1 MASIYLGQI
10 IMGGWNFNPRGTALC
25 NGQLLAISQNSALFA
40 LLGTTFGGN
49 GQTTFA
55 LPDLRGRTPLHW
67 GQGPGLSSYQ
77 LGQVGGTENTT
88 LTVNNLPAHN
98 HTATFANNNSSMQAS
113 DTKATDRRPTAN
125 AYIGRSFDLA
135 TVPTQPA
142 IYAPAGSG
150 NLVNL
155 SGLNVAGTVSVGV
168 TGASV
173 PFNNVQPYLG
183 INFCIVQFGIFPS
196 RS

>member
-1 MASIYLGQI
+1 MADFYMGTI
-10 IMGGWNFNPRGTALC
+10 ILGGWNFAPRQTSFC
-25 NGQLLAISQNSALFA
+25 NGSLIPISQNTALFA
-40 LLGTTFGGN
+40 LLGTTYGGN

-55 LPDLRGRTPLHW
+55 LPDLRGRVPRHW
-67 GQGPGLSSYQ
+67 GQGPGLSSVS
-77 LGQVGGTENTT
+77 LGQAAGAENTT
-88 LTVNNLPAHN
+88 LISANMPAHN
-98 HTATFANNNSSMQAS
+98 HTATFANNSSMQAS